1 MKNRSASLKLA
12 TVVLG
17 SAMFL
22 GACSNPFNSLADE
35 INSWMN
41 SDDSAQEEST
51 EEETTEEAAEETAE
65 ETAEEETSEDTSGTD
80 GWETSDEGQSEGT
93 DSGSESEE
101 TEVQPKDYSG
111 LMGEGEETTLES
123 GTHEVGEDIP
133 EGRYVITADTGIGH
147 IFINNDEDTT
157 VLSTTLN
164 GEEEAE
170 DYGSGKVIAFL
181 EEGQSIEIDGL
192 ENVNFSPHETGEV
205 SELFTGMWVAG
216 EDFPAGV
223 YEITAED
230 GSQFGTLETYTHP
243 DRIKARYSLGDSEYG
258 GMSSFV
264 TSFEEGD
271 IVLLRNYPSVTI
283 SQKD

>member
-1 MKNRSASLKLA
+1 MKNRSASLKFA
-12 TVVLG
+12 TVILG
-17 SAMFL
+17 STLFL

-35 INSWMN
+35 INSWVN
-41 SDDSAQEEST
+41 SDDSAEEEST
-51 EEETTEEAAEETAE
+51 EEETA
-65 ETAEEETSEDTSGTD
+65 EETSEDTNEPDDS
-80 GWETSDEGQSEGT
+80 ESSDEGQSEGT
-93 DSGSESEE
+93 DGGSEE

-123 GTHEVGEDIP
+123 GTHEVGNDVP
-133 EGRYVITADTGIGH
+133 AGRYVITADTGIGNL
-147 IFINNDEDTT
+147 FITNEEDMT
-157 VLSTTLN
+157 VLSTTLH
-164 GEEEAE
+164 GEEEAQ

-192 ENVNFSPHETGEV
+192 ENVNFTPHETEEV
-205 SELFTGMWVAG
+205 SELFTGMWVVG

-230 GSQFGTLETYTHP
+230 EGQFGTLETYTHP
-243 DRIKARYSLGDSEYG
+243 ESVKARFSLGDSEYG

-271 IVLLRNYPSVTI
+271 IVILRNYPSITLT
-283 SQKD
+283 QRD

>member
-1 MKNRSASLKLA
+1 
-12 TVVLG
+12 
-17 SAMFL
+17 
-22 GACSNPFNSLADE
+22 
-35 INSWMN
+35 MN
-41 SDDSAQEEST
+41 KDDSAGEESK
-51 EEETTEEAAEETAE
+51 EEQTGQ
-65 ETAEEETSEDTSGTD
+65 EETSEDTNESAD
-80 GWETSDEGQSEGT
+80 SETSDESQSEGT
-93 DSGSESEE
+93 DCGSEE

-123 GTHEVGEDIP
+123 GTHEVGNDVP
-133 EGRYVITADTGIGH
+133 AGRYVITADTGIGNL
-147 IFINNDEDTT
+147 FITNEEDMT
-157 VLSTTLN
+157 VLSTTLH
-164 GEEEAE
+164 GEEEAQ

-192 ENVNFSPHETGEV
+192 ENVNFTPHETEEV
-205 SELFTGMWVAG
+205 SELFTGMWVVG